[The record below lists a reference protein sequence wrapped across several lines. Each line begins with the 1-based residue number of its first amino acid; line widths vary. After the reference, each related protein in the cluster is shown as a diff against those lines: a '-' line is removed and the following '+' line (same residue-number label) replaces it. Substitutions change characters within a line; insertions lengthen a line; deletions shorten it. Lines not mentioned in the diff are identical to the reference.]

1 MGDHVPILHM
11 AKTFL
16 KLASSLTKVKFFGAP
31 IGGQTLA
38 ITEPFYVHVSGPLYR
53 DHPYFDVQCFACS
66 PRRVRKP
73 IYFPIQNVLC
83 SSLSRQQVW

>member
-1 MGDHVPILHM
+1 MGNHVPILHM

-53 DHPYFDVQCFACS
+53 DHSYFDVQWFACS
-66 PRRVRKP
+66 LRRVRKP

-83 SSLSRQQVW
+83 SSLSSQQVW